1 MNNKIN
7 FDPELYNSYEDVN
20 RRTLGEFEAE
30 ELKTKKVY
38 KGKRI
43 DELTSHDK
51 LELANIAF
59 RQTEERL
66 INVFRNFQQI
76 QREYNQAKIYKR
88 ALEADVNQE
97 VATVMR
103 EVAKG
108 VAETMIDIQKDSMP
122 ITTDSLIFDKEKTAT
137 KKT

>member
-1 MNNKIN
+1 MNNKVN
-7 FDPELYNSYEDVN
+7 FDPDLYSSYEDVN

-30 ELKTKKVY
+30 ELRTKKVY

-43 DELTSHDK
+43 DELTAHDK

-66 INVFRNFQQI
+66 INVFKDFQQI
-76 QREYNQAKIYKR
+76 QREYNQAKVYKR
-88 ALEADVNQE
+88 ALEAEVNQE

-103 EVAKG
+103 NVAKG

-122 ITTDSLIFDKEKTAT
+122 ITTDNLNFDDEKTT
-137 KKT
+137 TEKT